1 MPPTLLGSSIFF
13 HFAFSILL
21 TVHPRW
27 FYSDR
32 QDAEGITRSA
42 RAAAMKPEAEPIS
55 SSVRWRAIRRRS
67 EKKTEQ
73 PKHRKE
79 GYTHGSQ
86 EEGRC
91 EEDRSQEARSQEG
104 GGEEEK
110 VSSVRPGANRGHT
123 AFFSPGGKVSYPDLC
138 RRFYFTSSCVAC
150 PTNPR
155 SGFHLY
161 APPPDVVGRGISRR

>member
-67 EKKTEQ
+67 EKK
-73 PKHRKE
+73 RN
-79 GYTHGSQ
+79 
-86 EEGRC
+86 
-91 EEDRSQEARSQEG
+91 
-104 GGEEEK
+104 
-110 VSSVRPGANRGHT
+110 NRNIERRDIHMAAKKKAAAKKT
-123 AFFSPGGKVSYPDLC
+123 AAKKPAAKK
-138 RRFYFTSSCVAC
+138 A
-150 PTNPR
+150 
-155 SGFHLY
+155 
-161 APPPDVVGRGISRR
+161 AAKKKK